1 MKRTIFVILA
11 TVMLAAT
18 TGCLHRQCREK
29 GCSAEGCSATAC
41 TVEPTCDPGCAP
53 VKERCHRVREQAAAP
68 DPGPQTGAVA
78 YPYYNLRG
86 PRDFLARNPASIGP

>member
-1 MKRTIFVILA
+1 MKRTILVVFAACLLA
-11 TVMLAAT
+11 VT
-18 TGCLHRQCREK
+18 TGCLHRQSREK
-29 GCSAEGCSATAC
+29 GCSVEGCSAC
-41 TVEPTCDPGCAP
+41 TVEPTCEPSCDP
-53 VKERCHRVREQAAAP
+53 VKVKCHRVREQAVDPAP